1 MSNQLVWL
9 ITGTSSGFGRD
20 LTLAALRRGDKVIA
34 TGRAKSINRLAD
46 LKAAGADVLE
56 LDVTAPLEDL
66 RQIAKQAISLHGR
79 IDVVVNNAGY
89 MEVAMLEEATPEE
102 TYAQFNTNVFGPLN
116 INRAFLPYMRQRKSG
131 TIVWLGSIGGWRGG
145 SNIGLYIGTKHA
157 VRLSESL
164 HQEISPLGLRSI
176 CFEPGFFRTE
186 FLADGNRG
194 DIKSR
199 IPDYQ
204 QLADS
209 TVATYRAYNGK
220 QPGDPKKAV
229 EVIIDVVKGEGF
241 AKDKKSPTVV
251 ALGRGFI
258 CVEHCIFIVDKNA
271 LRGLTIS
278 ITVVSTNHI
287 FRCVEKKGLDFMKF
301 NAFHNQGTCSLPVSS
316 LLCPSLV
323 NFLIDYHILVD

>member
-34 TGRAKSINRLAD
+34 TGRAKSMNRLAD

-56 LDVTAPLEDL
+56 LDATAPLEDL
-66 RQIAKQAISLHGR
+66 HQIAKHAIALHGR
-79 IDVVVNNAGY
+79 IDVLVNNAGY
-89 MEVAMLEEATPEE
+89 MEVAMLEEAT
-102 TYAQFNTNVFGPLN
+102 
-116 INRAFLPYMRQRKSG
+116 AFLPYMRQRKSG
-131 TIVWLGSIGGWRGG
+131 TIVWLGSIAGWRGFA
-145 SNIGLYIGTKHA
+145 NIGLYIGTKHA
-157 VRLSESL
+157 VRGLSESL

-176 CFEPGFFRTE
+176 CFEPGYFRTE

-209 TVATYRAYNGK
+209 TVATYRAYNGM

-241 AKDKKSPTVV
+241 AKDKKSLTVV
-251 ALGRGFI
+251 ALGSDAYRI
-258 CVEHCIFIVDKNA
+258 IKEACTNTSTLLDEWKE
-271 LRGLTIS
+271 LTE
-278 ITVVSTNHI
+278 STDLD
-287 FRCVEKKGLDFMKF
+287 EK
-301 NAFHNQGTCSLPVSS
+301 A
-316 LLCPSLV
+316 
-323 NFLIDYHILVD
+323 